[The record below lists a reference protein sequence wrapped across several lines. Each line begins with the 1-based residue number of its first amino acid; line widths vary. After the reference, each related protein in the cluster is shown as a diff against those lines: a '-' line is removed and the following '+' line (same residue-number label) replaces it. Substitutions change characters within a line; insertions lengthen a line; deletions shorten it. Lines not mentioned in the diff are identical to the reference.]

1 MPSFDIES
9 KIDNHELSN
18 SIDQTNRVVSTRYD
32 LKDANSKITL
42 QDNTIKVSANET
54 FQLEQIIPVLK
65 ENLSKRKIDLKGL
78 RIGDAQESNNTASVD
93 IELIQGISKEIGK
106 EINALIKSKKMK
118 VQSSIQGDSVRV
130 TGKKRDDLQDAILL
144 IKDQNFDIPLQF
156 QILGINHDFFRF
168 FEELSKTSN
177 SGNHV
182 FRFCVGSSLW
192 NSYGPIK
199 LLVIRRRNSK
209 INNRIIISCFLNILF
224 KSLLG
229 STS

>member
-42 QDNTIKVSANET
+42 QDNMIKVSANET

-93 IELIQGISKEIGK
+93 IELIQGISTEIGK

-130 TGKKRDDLQDAILL
+130 TGKKRDDLQNVLLL

-156 QILGINHDFFRF
+156 QNFRD
-168 FEELSKTSN
+168 
-177 SGNHV
+177 
-182 FRFCVGSSLW
+182 
-192 NSYGPIK
+192 
-199 LLVIRRRNSK
+199 
-209 INNRIIISCFLNILF
+209 
-224 KSLLG
+224 
-229 STS
+229 

>member
-42 QDNTIKVSANET
+42 QDNTIKVSANEA

-93 IELIQGISKEIGK
+93 IELIQGISTEIGK

-130 TGKKRDDLQDAILL
+130 TGKKRDDLQDVILL

-156 QILGINHDFFRF
+156 QNFRD
-168 FEELSKTSN
+168 
-177 SGNHV
+177 
-182 FRFCVGSSLW
+182 
-192 NSYGPIK
+192 
-199 LLVIRRRNSK
+199 
-209 INNRIIISCFLNILF
+209 
-224 KSLLG
+224 
-229 STS
+229 

>member
-42 QDNTIKVSANET
+42 QDNMIKVSANET

-78 RIGDAQESNNTASVD
+78 RIGDAQESNNTSSVD
-93 IELIQGISKEIGK
+93 IELIQGISTEIGK

-130 TGKKRDDLQDAILL
+130 TGKKRDDLQDVILL

-156 QILGINHDFFRF
+156 QNFRD
-168 FEELSKTSN
+168 
-177 SGNHV
+177 
-182 FRFCVGSSLW
+182 
-192 NSYGPIK
+192 
-199 LLVIRRRNSK
+199 
-209 INNRIIISCFLNILF
+209 
-224 KSLLG
+224 
-229 STS
+229 

>member
-93 IELIQGISKEIGK
+93 IELIQGISTEIGK
-106 EINALIKSKKMK
+106 EINTLIKSKKMK

-130 TGKKRDDLQDAILL
+130 TGKKRDDLQDVILL

-156 QILGINHDFFRF
+156 QNFRD
-168 FEELSKTSN
+168 
-177 SGNHV
+177 
-182 FRFCVGSSLW
+182 
-192 NSYGPIK
+192 
-199 LLVIRRRNSK
+199 
-209 INNRIIISCFLNILF
+209 
-224 KSLLG
+224 
-229 STS
+229 